1 MLEKMEFVDTM
12 RTLEDIYEKY
22 EKRVSMKISND
33 AYNNLTYAETRTLY
47 AIGYS
52 EGKYMKQ
59 ISEILGIASNT
70 ATVAVNRLEKKGL
83 VKREL
88 GLEDRRQFLISLT
101 EDAKKLLDQVDK
113 IFIDEMKQLFA
124 PLSDT
129 EILLLKNLLLKINS
143 KY

>member
-1 MLEKMEFVDTM
+1 MEFVDTM

-22 EKRVSMKISND
+22 EKRVSIQISND
-33 AYNNLTYAETRTLY
+33 DYNNLTYAETRTLY
-47 AIGYS
+47 AIGYP

-88 GLEDRRQFLISLT
+88 GLEDKRQFLISLT

-113 IFIDEMKQLFA
+113 IFIDEMKRLFA